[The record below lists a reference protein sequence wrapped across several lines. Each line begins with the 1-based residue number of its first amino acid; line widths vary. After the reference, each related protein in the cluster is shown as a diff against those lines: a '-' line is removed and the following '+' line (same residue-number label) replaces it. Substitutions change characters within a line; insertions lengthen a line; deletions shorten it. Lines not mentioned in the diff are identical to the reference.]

1 MPRSRSIQSW
11 LLPEPMKV
19 ASFNIN
25 NINRRLTNL
34 LNWLHEAQPDIV
46 CLQELKATDAE
57 FLADAIGQAGYHAVW
72 RGEQRWNGVA
82 ILARWAPVVT
92 RMELPGDAADAQCR
106 YLEAAVN
113 GVLVASIYAPNG
125 NPQPGPKFDYKLA
138 WLRRLT
144 SHAGELYATGA
155 PVVLAGDYNIVP
167 TDLDIYPSKS
177 WDRNALLQPQSRAAY
192 QALLAQ
198 GWTDAIRALHPKERV
213 YTFWDYMRHRWER
226 DGGLRLDH
234 ILLSSALT
242 ERLQGAGVD
251 RQTRGMEDASDH
263 APAWVILRDGLG
275 HHGAGSRQTRRQTIA
290 ATTMPSPKANPST
303 HRISDGTI
311 QKRRSAKIG
320 RPALSGRPLL
330 VIDGD
335 SFAHRSYHA
344 LPKTIRRSDGR
355 AAGAI
360 LGFANFVLRLYSD
373 ERPRAVIVGWDTLE
387 APTKRHEMFPAYQ
400 SGREFDD
407 DLIEQLNVLPELVAA
422 FGFANAKADGY
433 EADDFLAAAVAAE
446 ERGGGSALV
455 ASGDRDS
462 FQLASS
468 RTTILYPS
476 RGGEI
481 ARIGPAEVRQR
492 YGVDPKQVP
501 DFIALR
507 GDPSDKLPGAAGVG
521 PKRAAQLVQR
531 YSTLDG
537 VLKAGLFQPQAKM
550 LRLYRL
556 IATMNA
562 KAPLPSLADQEPRW
576 NSASAFARD
585 WGLNQL
591 AGRFD
596 EMA

>member
-1 MPRSRSIQSW
+1 M
-11 LLPEPMKV
+11 
-19 ASFNIN
+19 
-25 NINRRLTNL
+25 
-34 LNWLHEAQPDIV
+34 D
-46 CLQELKATDAE
+46 
-57 FLADAIGQAGYHAVW
+57 
-72 RGEQRWNGVA
+72 
-82 ILARWAPVVT
+82 
-92 RMELPGDAADAQCR
+92 LPGDATDRQCR

-125 NPQPGPKFDYKLA
+125 NPRPGPKFDYKLA
-138 WLRRLT
+138 WLRRLN
-144 SHAGELYATGA
+144 SHAAELYTTEA

-167 TDLDIYPSKS
+167 TDLDIYPTKS
-177 WDRNALLQPQSRAAY
+177 WDRNALLQPGSRAAY
-192 QALLAQ
+192 QTLLAQ
-198 GWTDAIRALHPKERV
+198 GWTDAIRVLHPKERM
-213 YTFWDYMRHRWER
+213 YTFWDYMRKRWER

-234 ILLSSALT
+234 ILLSSGLT
-242 ERLQGAGVD
+242 KRLHSAGVD

-263 APAWVILRDGLG
+263 APVWVILRDGPERG
-275 HHGAGSRQTRRQTIA
+275 GAASRQTGRQTIA
-290 ATTMPSPKANPST
+290 PTTTTSPKTNPST
-303 HRISDGTI
+303 HRTGDGTGR
-311 QKRRSAKIG
+311 KRRPAKIG
-320 RPALSGRPLL
+320 QPALSGRPLL
-330 VIDGD
+330 AIDGD

-344 LPKTIRRSDGR
+344 LPKTIRRSDGK

-360 LGFANFVLRLYSD
+360 LGFANFVLRLYAD

-422 FGFANAKADGY
+422 FGFANAKAPGFD
-433 EADDFLAAAVAAE
+433 ADDFLAAAVAFE
-446 ERGGGSALV
+446 EHAGGSALV

-481 ARIGPAEVRQR
+481 ARIGPEEVRQR

-521 PKRAAQLVQR
+521 PKRAAQLVHR
-531 YSTLDG
+531 YGTLDG
-537 VLKAGLFQPQAKM
+537 VLKASLFQTQAEM

-556 IATMNA
+556 IATMDAN
-562 KAPLPSLADQEPRW
+562 APLPLLADQEPTW
-576 NSASAFARD
+576 TSASDFARD
-585 WGLNQL
+585 WGLNQFADRL
-591 AGRFD
+591 N

>member
-1 MPRSRSIQSW
+1 
-11 LLPEPMKV
+11 MKI

-34 LNWLHEAQPDIV
+34 LNWLREAEPDIV
-46 CLQELKATDAE
+46 CLQELKCGDAE
-57 FLADAIGQAGYHAVW
+57 FPAEAIRHAGYHAVC
-72 RGEQRWNGVA
+72 RGETRWNGVA
-82 ILARWAPVVT
+82 IIAQWAPVVT
-92 RMELPGDAADAQCR
+92 RMNLPGDDTDRQCR

-113 GVLVASIYAPNG
+113 GVLLASIYAPNG
-125 NPQPGPKFDYKLA
+125 NPQAGLEFDYKLA
-138 WLRRLT
+138 WLMRLNV
-144 SHAGELYATGA
+144 HAAELYATGA
-155 PVVLAGDYNIVP
+155 PVVLAGDYNVVP
-167 TDLDIYPSKS
+167 TDLDIYPTKS
-177 WDRNALLQPQSRAAY
+177 WDRDALLQPQSRAAY
-192 QALLAQ
+192 QRLLAQ
-198 GWTDAIRALHPKERV
+198 GWTDAIRALHPKEPM
-213 YTFWDYMRHRWER
+213 YTFWDCMRKRWER
-226 DGGLRLDH
+226 DSGLRLDH

-251 RQTRGMEDASDH
+251 RQTRGMEGASDH
-263 APAWVILRDGLG
+263 APVWVTLRDGPDRSEAPL
-275 HHGAGSRQTRRQTIA
+275 RQTSRQTIA
-290 ATTMPSPKANPST
+290 AASTALPKPDRST
-303 HRISDGTI
+303 DRTGDRTGH
-311 QKRRSAKIG
+311 KRRPARIG
-320 RPALSGRPLL
+320 QSELSGRPLL

-344 LPKTIRRSDGR
+344 LPKTIRRSDGK

-360 LGFANFVLRLYSD
+360 LGFANFVLRLCAD
-373 ERPRAVIVGWDTLE
+373 EQPRAVIVGWDSLG

-407 DLIEQLNVLPELVAA
+407 DLIEQLNVLPEFVVA
-422 FGFANAKADGY
+422 FGFGNAKAAGY

-446 ERGGGSALV
+446 ERVGGSVLV

-481 ARIGPAEVRQR
+481 ARIGPEEVRQR
-492 YGVDPKQVP
+492 YGVDPNQVP

-531 YSTLDG
+531 YRTLDG
-537 VLKAGLFQPQAKM
+537 VLEAGLFKTQADM

-556 IATMNA
+556 IATMDA
-562 KAPLPSLADQEPRW
+562 KAPLPLLADQEPTW
-576 NSASAFARD
+576 GSASTFARN

-591 AGRFD
+591 ADRLG